1 MSRAVGIVLLLVF
14 VPLALFVLMGPP
26 SWSGAAYA
34 LAPVVMAGSLVGP
47 DRFMRRVLLA
57 GVALLVL
64 PALARV
70 VFTKRAGDVRLVD
83 RLVDERDLSVDAARA
98 IARTHFMSD
107 PDVPLLPDAMRSAYD
122 DMSREEGALPSPV
135 VATYAGLERPGASDT
150 IEFDH
155 AGDAAVV
162 FLHGYAG
169 NFTMSCWLF
178 ARAAA
183 RAGMA
188 TSCPST
194 SWRGDW
200 WTTPSESIVRDTIA
214 TLRARGKKHIYLA
227 GLSNGGIGASRLAPR
242 LRGDIEGLVLVSG
255 AAPDAA
261 APGVPTLV
269 LQGRRDAQIP
279 ASIPRDY
286 AARVG
291 AKYVE
296 LGDGHFMLLVDRE
309 RAAREISEWLGGRSR
324 I

>member
-1 MSRAVGIVLLLVF
+1 MSRALGVLLLLF
-14 VPLALFVLMGPP
+14 LVPLALFVLSGPP
-26 SWSGAAYA
+26 SASGAAYV
-34 LAPVVMAGSLVGP
+34 LAPVVLASALVVP
-47 DRFMRRVLLA
+47 ERLTKRVALA
-57 GVALLVL
+57 GLALLIL
-64 PALARV
+64 PAIWRIA
-70 VFTKRAGDVRLVD
+70 FTKHGGDVRVVD
-83 RLVDERDLSVDAARA
+83 RVIEERDLSVDASRV

-122 DMSREEGALPSPV
+122 DMEREQGSLPSPV
-135 VATYAGLERPGASDT
+135 VATYAGLERSGASDT

-155 AGDAAVV
+155 DGSDAIV

-169 NFTMSCWLF
+169 NFTLSCWLF

-200 WTTPSESIVRDTIA
+200 WTTPSERIVRDTIA
-214 TLRARGKKHIYLA
+214 SLRSRGKKRIFLA

-242 LRGDIEGLVLVSG
+242 LRREIAGLVLVSG

-269 LQGRRDAQIP
+269 VQGRRDAQIS
-279 ASIPRDY
+279 ASVAY
-286 AARVG
+286 AYAQRAG
-291 AKYVE
+291 AEYDQ
-296 LGDGHFMLLVDRE
+296 LDDGHFALLVDRE
-309 RAAREISEWLGGRSR
+309 RAAHVIAEWLGGRSR